1 MEFIFGLIPSPV
13 LPDLIWNSY
22 ESRKND
28 IRFICLQL
36 QVQFVFQDIEKPY
49 KILLAI
55 LRDERTIAL

>member
-1 MEFIFGLIPSPV
+1 MEFIFGLILSPV

-49 KILLAI
+49 KILLVI
-55 LRDERTIAL
+55 LRDERTVAL